1 MMSTTSGVP
10 VVASD
15 RVSLEEAIKGLQVAI
30 EKYQVLYKLSKLY
43 LHFKDVNPVEVR
55 LHEAACFVSMA
66 SIKRLLA
73 EATTPPQSGKQ
84 VAYIAEADHHLNSAK
99 AIYSDLT
106 LHEPS
111 QLECKRGLANI
122 LQEGGSLRYVQEKLG
137 ETQSMWAEACAVYE
151 DIGDAPA
158 VAALRKKMDALRL
171 AHEVEAYTQTLL
183 ERKGENRERDAIL
196 KAFMKFDKDNSGEM
210 DACEFAALSME
221 LGTFPALSVDEIQE
235 AFVQLDS
242 SADNKISFAEFWQ
255 WWSTDEI
262 QAFAAK
268 QKAR

>member
-55 LHEAACFVSMA
+55 LHEA
-66 SIKRLLA
+66 
-73 EATTPPQSGKQ
+73 ESGKQ